1 MRAEELSR
9 QQQRTRKMLL
19 QTATRLLREGTVP
32 TMDQVAE
39 AALVSRATIYRY
51 FPNVEALLAE
61 APLDGAMLEPRAVLK
76 QFKSRDAG
84 ERIDKAEAWM
94 HEFCYSHER
103 QLRLMLGTSL
113 LAESGAAAGTHNIIR
128 RQNRRSELIAAALEP
143 VQAQLGTEL
152 HARLSASLAL
162 LFGTEA
168 MIVFQDVLQLDA
180 KAARRIKSWAARALV
195 RAALEEAAHK
205 R

>member
-1 MRAEELSR
+1 MGQEELSR
-9 QQQRTRKMLL
+9 QQLRTRKTLL
-19 QTATRLLREGTVP
+19 ETAARLLREGSAP
-32 TMDQVAE
+32 TMEQVAE

-61 APLDGAMLEPRAVLK
+61 APLESAMLEPQAVLR
-76 QFKSRDAG
+76 QFKSRDAE

-113 LAESGAAAGTHNIIR
+113 LANNAAATPVTTR
-128 RQNRRSELIAAALEP
+128 RQNRRSALIASALEP
-143 VQAQLGTEL
+143 VQEQLGQEL
-152 HARLSASLAL
+152 YARLSASLAL

-168 MIVFQDVLQLDA
+168 MIVFQDVLGLDA
-180 KAARRIKSWAARALV
+180 KSARKIKSWAARALV
-195 RAALEEAAHK
+195 RTALDEAGQK